1 MENRKRVLTAVLLGV
16 ILLLVL
22 AAVVAIPLLARQS
35 EQAATPLT
43 QYWVAVQRPENA
55 ITNQP
60 GSKAFLFA
68 QKYAMLYQK
77 QLRPGAAEKGV

>member
-1 MENRKRVLTAVLLGV
+1 VLVFCGGPGWRRLSLPDGSGQKA
-16 ILLLVL
+16 
-22 AAVVAIPLLARQS
+22 
-35 EQAATPLT
+35 
-43 QYWVAVQRPENA
+43 AVQRPENA